1 MTLKLLPL
9 LLLLSCT
16 REAPE
21 WNRYPVNRKPACDS
35 CTTTVVSTKPGCP
48 PVAPSVSTYEY
59 CGDTA
64 ALVREQT
71 YVWITPDGTRHDVKT
86 TCKKR

>member
-1 MTLKLLPL
+1 MRLKYVPL

-21 WNRYPVNRKPACDS
+21 WNRYPANRPPACDS
-35 CTTTVVSTKPGCP
+35 CTTAVVSTKPGCP
-48 PVAPSVSTYEY
+48 TISSTHTYAY

-64 ALVREQT
+64 AWSREQT
-71 YVWITPDGTRHDVKT
+71 YVWVTPDGTRHDVKT
-86 TCKKR
+86 TCNKKR